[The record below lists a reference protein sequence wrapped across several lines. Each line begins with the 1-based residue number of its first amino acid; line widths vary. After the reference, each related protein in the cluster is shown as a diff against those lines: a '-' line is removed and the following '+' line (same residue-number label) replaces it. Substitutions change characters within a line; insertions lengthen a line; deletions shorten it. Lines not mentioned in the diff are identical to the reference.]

1 MPTFKYMI
9 MLCFKQGQLV
19 AVQVAQKGTTTL
31 SEISDLS
38 TYRKKIQS
46 NRRVTQNTNMI
57 KCFLCTIK
65 SQILRKHSQRT
76 DIVKHVCKL
85 EKI

>member
-46 NRRVTQNTNMI
+46 NRRVT
-57 KCFLCTIK
+57 
-65 SQILRKHSQRT
+65 
-76 DIVKHVCKL
+76 
-85 EKI
+85 